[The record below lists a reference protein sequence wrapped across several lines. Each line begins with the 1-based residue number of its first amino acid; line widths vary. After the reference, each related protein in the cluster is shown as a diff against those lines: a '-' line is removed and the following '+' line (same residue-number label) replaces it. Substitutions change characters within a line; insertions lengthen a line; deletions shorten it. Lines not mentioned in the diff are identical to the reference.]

1 MSNVL
6 KFIMWNSVFLPGA
19 AFLTARAYFVPC
31 LQQSPCT
38 ATVPLCARK
47 PRGTLCDF
55 NIKANRLSQFLE
67 HIFQRRKRSLDEVT
81 AGIRLKALNS
91 KVNGVFQPVTD
102 FLCSPS
108 ILLCQRPRAGM
119 RISKLAELS
128 CDVRIRTSGYWATA
142 RQLKLAYAHK
152 LFNSQVMNRNISSG
166 FAHRK
171 VMINNGH
178 QIPCQLHI
186 WSYSVRGSKS
196 TLSNWILPN
205 ST

>member
-1 MSNVL
+1 
-6 KFIMWNSVFLPGA
+6 
-19 AFLTARAYFVPC
+19 
-31 LQQSPCT
+31 
-38 ATVPLCARK
+38 
-47 PRGTLCDF
+47 
-55 NIKANRLSQFLE
+55 ANRLSQFLE

-152 LFNSQVMNRNISSG
+152 LDITYLSFLCKPDTARPMAAGIVPFSSAHVNAQAAKAWAEAKPVAESLPKPRDLSVARFFTTDECNALIEEVLKEATQGVMCP
-166 FAHRK
+166 FQA
-171 VMINNGH
+171 
-178 QIPCQLHI
+178 
-186 WSYSVRGSKS
+186 
-196 TLSNWILPN
+196 LSEKN
-205 ST
+205 